1 MVKKEH
7 TVSSSQPSS
16 LLRIRVQLSL
26 NLGTSGRII
35 QIIDESKMYA
45 EVSTFLQNSLL
56 IQSKSF
62 DLN

>member
-26 NLGTSGRII
+26 NLGTTGRII

-56 IQSKSF
+56 I
-62 DLN
+62 